1 MENIL
6 TVNNI
11 CKSYGKKKVLDDV
24 SIRIPKGSIYGLIG
38 KNGAGKTT
46 LMRIITSLQEPQS
59 GSVELGKARIGALI
73 DSPAFYAN
81 LSAKENMTA
90 HFKTLGLTSYDAI
103 DELLKLVKLDDT
115 GSKAAGKFSFGMKQR
130 LGIAIA
136 LSGNPDIVLMDE
148 PFNGLDP
155 QGIIEIR
162 EIILDIY
169 KQKGTT
175 FIISSHLLDE
185 LSKIATDYAFID
197 HGRIIK
203 EISAKELIEG
213 SGKSYSA
220 TVSDASKVCKVLDDE
235 GKRYKLISD
244 KKIRIEDEMTLA
256 GMSDIAE
263 RCGVELIEFTEHDTS
278 LEGYFINLVEG

>member
-1 MENIL
+1 
-6 TVNNI
+6 
-11 CKSYGKKKVLDDV
+11 
-24 SIRIPKGSIYGLIG
+24 
-38 KNGAGKTT
+38 
-46 LMRIITSLQEPQS
+46 
-59 GSVELGKARIGALI
+59 
-73 DSPAFYAN
+73 
-81 LSAKENMTA
+81 
-90 HFKTLGLTSYDAI
+90 
-103 DELLKLVKLDDT
+103 
-115 GSKAAGKFSFGMKQR
+115 MKQR

-148 PFNGLDP
+148 PINGLDP

-162 EIILDIY
+162 EIILDIN

-256 GMSDIAE
+256 GMSDIAG